1 MVETIE
7 SVKARR
13 NFYRDYYRMSLQ
25 ALMVALMIIGI
36 LVLTVLY
43 LYLIRPTPR
52 YFTTSSNGY
61 VAEIKPINRVSER
74 QS

>member
-13 NFYRDYYRMSLQ
+13 NFYRDYYRGALQ
-25 ALMVALMIIGI
+25 ALIISLVIIVI

-52 YFTTSSNGY
+52 YYTTSSNGY
-61 VAEIKPINRVSER
+61 VAELQPTNRVVTR
-74 QS
+74 P